1 LSYGS
6 ESRLVS
12 RRGALR
18 AGAAAVT
25 ALAMPSIARAQV
37 KEIPFSLDF
46 RIYGGNCP
54 FFLGE
59 ESGINKELGFS
70 FKLDGAP
77 GSGEAIRRIAS
88 GTHTFAFA
96 DIATLI
102 EFSARNPEQAPKV
115 LLSIFDDF
123 PACVISFGKK
133 PIETL
138 KDMEGARIGIGAAS
152 AATKIMPALL
162 ELNDIDSK
170 KVTFTTVDVKLR
182 DSLLLRG
189 AIDGVIGFDYTSVFN
204 MLEAGAKLGDL
215 HFLYFSKFGFN
226 FPSNSLVASRSVIE
240 SDPDLCKRVTLAVAR
255 AWKAA
260 CKDPKAAATVV
271 HNREPLLQTS
281 VEQARFEWVR
291 DKHILTDNVRAHG
304 LGALD
309 PARMEKGNLL
319 LQKGFEIPE
328 TPKLTDYFDGRF
340 MPDASELKLV

>member
-1 LSYGS
+1 MSYGS
-6 ESRLVS
+6 GSRLVS
-12 RRGALR
+12 RRAALR
-18 AGAAAVT
+18 VGAAAVT

-37 KEIPFSLDF
+37 KEMPFSLDF

-59 ESGINKELGFS
+59 ESGINRELGLS

-102 EFSARNPEQAPKV
+102 EFSARNPAQAPKV

-138 KDMEGARIGIGAAS
+138 RDMEGARIGIGAAS
-152 AATKIMPALL
+152 AATKFVRLL
-162 ELNDIDSK
+162 ELNDIDSE

-189 AIDGVIGFDYTSVFN
+189 AIHCQSASTTPRYSICSRQR
-204 MLEAGAKLGDL
+204 EA
-215 HFLYFSKFGFN
+215 
-226 FPSNSLVASRSVIE
+226 
-240 SDPDLCKRVTLAVAR
+240 
-255 AWKAA
+255 
-260 CKDPKAAATVV
+260 
-271 HNREPLLQTS
+271 Q
-281 VEQARFEWVR
+281 
-291 DKHILTDNVRAHG
+291 
-304 LGALD
+304 
-309 PARMEKGNLL
+309 
-319 LQKGFEIPE
+319 
-328 TPKLTDYFDGRF
+328 
-340 MPDASELKLV
+340 